1 MKKSARQVFLILV
14 ALILGL
20 FLTGCETGNVA
31 MSVGFSQMGPNG
43 GYYGGSYGT
52 HGSSF
57 SIGKT
62 WH

>member
-1 MKKSARQVFLILV
+1 MRIRRVIFVLAGMAAV
-14 ALILGL
+14 L
-20 FLTGCETGNVA
+20 FLSGCETGNVA

-52 HGSSF
+52 HGSSI
-57 SIGKT
+57 SIGKV

>member
-1 MKKSARQVFLILV
+1 MRIRKLIF
-14 ALILGL
+14 ILAAATTL
-20 FLTGCETGNVA
+20 FLCSGCNSGNTS
-31 MSVGFSQMGPNG
+31 MSVGFSSMGSNG

-62 WH
+62 WR

>member
-1 MKKSARQVFLILV
+1 MRLRRILF
-14 ALILGL
+14 ILAGLLAAL
-20 FLTGCETGNVA
+20 FLSGCETGNVG
-31 MSVGFSQMGPNG
+31 MSVGVSRMGANG

>member
-1 MKKSARQVFLILV
+1 MRFRRFLCLLAGSLLV
-14 ALILGL
+14 L
-20 FLTGCETGNVA
+20 FLSGCETGNTS
-31 MSVGFSQMGPNG
+31 MSVGFSKMGSNG

-52 HGSSF
+52 HGSSI